1 VGDTVGQ
8 SLKLPLARS
17 RGHDILFHWTGVRM
31 AISRWTVL
39 LVPHGTTG
47 TRSFSVSG
55 RALKLMAGAVAI
67 AGASVLAAA
76 IGVVSRSVDL
86 SHGRQMERIN
96 RSLVSEVTRLGGR
109 VNALGDSLDLLSRR
123 DNEARLVA
131 GLDPL
136 NPDVERA
143 GIGGPVGP
151 WPDRDRLLAEGGTV
165 GREAFGI
172 HTDLDALIRR
182 ASILAASFKEAADSL
197 SAHHTEMEATPTIM
211 PTAGYL
217 SSRFAAIR
225 YHPILHENLP
235 HEGIDIAAPYGTRIV
250 APAEG
255 RVIEVGWQE
264 GYGLMVVI
272 DHGYGVETRYA
283 HMSRTAAQVGQVVSR
298 GDLLGYVGSTGL
310 ATGPHLHYEVRVNG
324 RPVDPLKYVLA
335 DDYSD

>member
-1 VGDTVGQ
+1 MPT
-8 SLKLPLARS
+8 
-17 RGHDILFHWTGVRM
+17 
-31 AISRWTVL
+31 SRWTVL
-39 LVPHGTTG
+39 FVPHGTAG
-47 TRSFSVSG
+47 TRALSVSAT
-55 RALKLMAGAVAI
+55 ALRLVAGVVLI
-67 AGASVLAAA
+67 AGASGLAAA
-76 IGVVSRSVDL
+76 IGLVSHSVDL
-86 SHGRQMERIN
+86 SHSRQLERSN
-96 RSLVSEVTRLGGR
+96 RSIASEVARIGGR
-109 VNALGDSLDLLSRR
+109 VDALRDSLNILSRR

-131 GLDPL
+131 GLDRL

-182 ASILAASFKEAADSL
+182 AGILSASFKEAAESL
-197 SAHHTEMEATPTIM
+197 AAHHTELEATPTIM

-235 HEGIDIAAPYGTRIV
+235 HEGIDIAAPAGTRIV

-264 GYGLMVVI
+264 GYGLMVVV

-283 HMSRTAAQVGQVVSR
+283 HMSRTAAQVGQVVGR

-324 RPVDPLKYVLA
+324 RPVDPLKYVLP

>member
-1 VGDTVGQ
+1 MT
-8 SLKLPLARS
+8 
-17 RGHDILFHWTGVRM
+17 T
-31 AISRWTVL
+31 SRWTVL
-39 LVPHGTTG
+39 FVPHGTAG
-47 TRSFSVSG
+47 TRALSVSG
-55 RALKLMAGAVAI
+55 TALRLVAGVVLI
-67 AGASVLAAA
+67 ALASGLTAA

-86 SHGRQMERIN
+86 SHSRQLERSN
-96 RSLVSEVTRLGGR
+96 RTIAGEVARLGGR
-109 VNALGDSLDLLSRR
+109 VDALRDSLDLLSRR

-165 GREAFGI
+165 GREAFAI

-182 ASILAASFKEAADSL
+182 AGILSASFKEAAESL
-197 SAHHTEMEATPTIM
+197 AAHHTELEATPTIM

-235 HEGIDIAAPYGTRIV
+235 HEGIDIAAPYGARIV

-264 GYGLMVVI
+264 GYGLMVVV

-310 ATGPHLHYEVRVNG
+310 STGPHLHYEVRVNG

>member
-1 VGDTVGQ
+1 MAT
-8 SLKLPLARS
+8 
-17 RGHDILFHWTGVRM
+17 RG
-31 AISRWTVL
+31 WTVL
-39 LVPHGTTG
+39 FVPHGTAG
-47 TRSFSVSG
+47 TRALSVSG
-55 RALKLMAGAVAI
+55 TALRLVAGVVLI
-67 AGASVLAAA
+67 AAASGLAAA
-76 IGVVSRSVDL
+76 IGLVSHSVEL
-86 SHGRQMERIN
+86 SHSRQLERSN
-96 RSLVSEVTRLGGR
+96 RTIAAEVARLGGR
-109 VNALGDSLDLLSRR
+109 VDALRDSLDLISRR

-143 GIGGPVGP
+143 GIGGPAGP
-151 WPDRDRLLAEGGTV
+151 WPDRDRLLAEGGAV

-182 ASILAASFKEAADSL
+182 AGILAASFKEAADSL
-197 SAHHTEMEATPTIM
+197 AAHHTELDATPTIM
-211 PTAGYL
+211 PTTGYL

-250 APAEG
+250 APADG
-255 RVIEVGWQE
+255 RVIEVGWQD
-264 GYGLMVVI
+264 GYGLMVVV

-283 HMSRTAAQVGQVVSR
+283 HMSRTAAQVGQVVGR

-310 ATGPHLHYEVRVNG
+310 STGPHLHYEVRVNG
-324 RPVDPLKYVLA
+324 RPVDPLKYVLT